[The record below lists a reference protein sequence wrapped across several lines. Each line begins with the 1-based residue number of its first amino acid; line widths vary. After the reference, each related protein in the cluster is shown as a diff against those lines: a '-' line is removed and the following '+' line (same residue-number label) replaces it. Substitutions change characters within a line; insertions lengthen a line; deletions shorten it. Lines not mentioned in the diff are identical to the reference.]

1 MTDVR
6 RPSPRL
12 VTMGRAM
19 IANPGLMQ
27 RAWHSSTGL
36 SRWRALEL
44 SASSAF
50 VDAPRNQV
58 TTRRMRLR
66 HGGHTFYC
74 WVRDTD
80 SDAESFAEIVLEDAY
95 PVGPWLAER
104 SAPTVVDLGANIGI
118 ASALFSA
125 YNPEARIVAVEPLV
139 DNITVLL
146 ANAHDPSHRPWEIER
161 AAISTSD
168 GSADFHAS
176 GWYASGTT
184 LPHIAKIRQG
194 DPQRE
199 EFHRIRPPETV
210 RTMSMETL
218 ISTHS
223 LERIDLLKMDIEG
236 AEEAVLSGSPA
247 WLAHVMCVAIDVH
260 EAYIDAEAV
269 HMSLE
274 RSGLRLQEQRGRTRI
289 YRRKPGRS

>member
-1 MTDVR
+1 MTNVR
-6 RPSPRL
+6 RPTPRL

-19 IANPGLMQ
+19 VANPGLMQ
-27 RAWHSSTGL
+27 RAWNSSRGR

-44 SASSAF
+44 SASSVF
-50 VDAPRNQV
+50 VDAPRDHV

-80 SDAESFAEIVLEDAY
+80 SDAESFTEIVLEDAY
-95 PVGPWLAER
+95 PVGPWLAKQ
-104 SAPTVVDLGANIGI
+104 SAPTVVDLGANIGL

-125 YNPEARIVAVEPLV
+125 YHRDARIVAVEPLV

-146 ANAHDPSHRPWEIER
+146 ANAQDPSHRPWEIER

-194 DPQRE
+194 NPQRE
-199 EFHRIRPPETV
+199 EFHRVRPSETV
-210 RTMSMETL
+210 RTMTMESL
-218 ISTHS
+218 ISKHS

-236 AEEAVLSGSPA
+236 AEEDVLAGSPA
-247 WLAHVMCVAIDVH
+247 WLAHVMCVAIDIH

-269 HMSLE
+269 HTSLE
-274 RSGLRLQEQRGRTRI
+274 RAGLRLQEQRGRTKI
-289 YRRKPGRS
+289 YQRRSGRP